1 MYRAKVGALVLPFAN
16 PRHSHEIEA
25 FRHLPLPDGMSLCVG
40 AVETTNNY
48 VEHPQVVAERLVRAA
63 RCVGDASRIVAAT
76 DCGFGTFAGDSFT
89 AEDVVWAKLDA
100 LAQGARIASRLLWG

>member
-1 MYRAKVGALVLPFAN
+1 
-16 PRHSHEIEA
+16 
-25 FRHLPLPDGMSLCVG
+25 MSLCVG

-63 RCVGDASRIVAAT
+63 RCVGDRSRIVAAT

-89 AEDVVWAKLDA
+89 AEDVGLG
-100 LAQGARIASRLLWG
+100 QARIPRRRRANRQPAALGPARVR